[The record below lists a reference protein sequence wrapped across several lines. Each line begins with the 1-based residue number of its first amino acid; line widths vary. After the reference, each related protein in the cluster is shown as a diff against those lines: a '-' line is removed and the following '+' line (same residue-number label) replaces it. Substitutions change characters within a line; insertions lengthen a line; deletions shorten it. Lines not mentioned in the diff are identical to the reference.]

1 MSSDAARLLTPDDEA
16 RVFWRLRGRILSNL
30 LWRTLRQARLRVTL
44 VALTSGLL
52 WSGLYALFTG
62 AFQFLKL
69 AIPHRDTYDQTVS
82 ALFGVFFAS
91 LMVMLVFSAGIIL
104 YSTLYRSREAGFLLT
119 TPVSGER
126 IFLYKAQ
133 EALLLSSWGFLLLGS
148 PMLVS
153 YGVVAHAPWYYFAML
168 VPLMVAFVYI
178 PGSVGAIACLF
189 VVGRLHLIRRHLA
202 AVVTLLIGVIAVWL
216 MWLAV
221 QAPTPDLLTPT
232 WFRDMIG
239 RLSFSQ
245 HYLLPS
251 WWLSAGLLQA
261 ARGVWGDAVMFL
273 VLTISNALF
282 CHQLSLWAASRM
294 YRRSYG
300 DLLTQGTARRRRY
313 IAWIDRALVSWAF
326 FLSPTMRLLIVKD
339 LRLFRRDPVQWS
351 QFLIF
356 FGLLGLYFANLRRFH
371 YDLNYKLWVNLI
383 SFLNVAVIGL
393 LLATFTTRFIF
404 PMISLEGRRFWILG
418 LLPIRRETIVWS
430 KFLFAALGSTV
441 SCTLLVL
448 LSDLVL
454 RVAPLVV
461 AIHVHSCL
469 VLCVGLSAI
478 AVGLGAAMPNLR
490 EDSPSKIAAGFG
502 GTLNLVISSIYIIA
516 VVLLT
521 ALPCHL
527 YLSTQQIGTELLPYA
542 NPGQTA
548 GATWWRSMLSIA
560 QLKWL
565 IVGGVTGSVAVG
577 LLATVIP
584 LRLGFRAIRR
594 MEF

>member
-1 MSSDAARLLTPDDEA
+1 
-16 RVFWRLRGRILSNL
+16 
-30 LWRTLRQARLRVTL
+30 
-44 VALTSGLL
+44 
-52 WSGLYALFTG
+52 
-62 AFQFLKL
+62 
-69 AIPHRDTYDQTVS
+69 
-82 ALFGVFFAS
+82 
-91 LMVMLVFSAGIIL
+91 
-104 YSTLYRSREAGFLLT
+104 
-119 TPVSGER
+119 
-126 IFLYKAQ
+126 
-133 EALLLSSWGFLLLGS
+133 
-148 PMLVS
+148 
-153 YGVVAHAPWYYFAML
+153 
-168 VPLMVAFVYI
+168 
-178 PGSVGAIACLF
+178 
-189 VVGRLHLIRRHLA
+189 
-202 AVVTLLIGVIAVWL
+202 

-239 RLSFSQ
+239 RLGFSQ

-273 VLTISNALF
+273 VLMISNALF
-282 CHQLSLWAASRM
+282 AHQVGLWVASRV

-300 DLLTQGTARRRRY
+300 DLLAQGTTRRRGY
-313 IAWIDRALVSWAF
+313 ISWIDRALLSWAF
-326 FLSPTMRLLIVKD
+326 FLSPAMRLLIVKD

-404 PMISLEGRRFWILG
+404 PMISLEGRRFWVLG
-418 LLPIRRETIVWS
+418 LLPIRRETILWS
-430 KFLFAALGSTV
+430 KFLFAALGSCL

-454 RVAPLVV
+454 RVGPLVV
-461 AIHVHSCL
+461 AIHVLSCL
-469 VLCVGLSAI
+469 VLCLGLSAI
-478 AVGLGAAMPNLR
+478 AVGLGAALPNLR

-502 GTLNLVISSIYIIA
+502 GTLNLVVSSIYIIL

-527 YLSTQQIGTELLPYA
+527 YLSAMQAGTELLPYA
-542 NPGQTA
+542 GGQSA
-548 GATWWRSMLSIA
+548 GTTWWRSMLSLS
-560 QLKWL
+560 QLKWM
-565 IVGGVTGSVAVG
+565 IAGGVAGSVVLAI
-577 LLATVIP
+577 LATVLP
-584 LRLGFRAIRR
+584 LRMGFRAFRQ